1 MSASIVAD
9 RIGLALPSQQ
19 QDDHAAGSWW
29 RQVWQSVVDN
39 GHREDVQVLS
49 DISFEARTGDRIGI
63 MGLNGAGKT
72 TLLRTLNGVFP
83 PTSGRLQVQGR
94 VQSLLNTSLGFN
106 PYATVRENIY
116 LRGTAMGLSY
126 REIGQQ
132 VESVLD
138 FSGLREKAGHR
149 LHTLSSGQNTR
160 LGFAISTAIQP
171 DIMLMDEWI
180 GAGDE
185 TFVTKA
191 KERLLGRLHAS
202 EIVILASHNAR
213 LLKEMCNKGIVLDR
227 GRLLHFGDFDEAFEA
242 YQRVVHAERNPF
254 NRAGTSFSTGAEGGA
269 LGVVEHIELQD
280 GALRISGWAVGSDG
294 GPAAVLVVDLEG
306 RAVVQASFERTTRKD
321 VREHLGVQAENLGF
335 RVTVALQQGEDAEGL
350 AHALQISG
358 GNAPTRLGAVF
369 HKPLP
374 RIDDR
379 RARLK
384 GENA

>member
-185 TFVTKA
+185 TFLRRA
-191 KERLLGRLHAS
+191 KERLLSRLHDS
-202 EIVILASHNAR
+202 KIVVLASHNAD
-213 LLKEMCNKGIVLDR
+213 LLRQICNKGLVLDY
-227 GRLLHFGDFDEAFEA
+227 GKLSHFGSFDECLAC
-242 YQRVVHAERNPF
+242 YRGLVQKERAAMATGS
-254 NRAGTSFSTGAEGGA
+254 RRRERSTM
-269 LGVVEHIELQD
+269 GVVEKIEVVQ
-280 GALRISGWAVGSDG
+280 GAFVISGWAVQSDSSPVKNFG
-294 GPAAVLVVDLEG
+294 VYLDG
-306 RAVVQASFERTTRKD
+306 RQLA
-321 VREHLGVQAENLGF
+321 VREVRRVDRRDVSESLGVAHLSLGF
-335 RVTVALQQGEDAEGL
+335 SVEVEGEVAETLQEFAGRVEVSDADADPLAALAFRKIHG
-350 AHALQISG
+350 S
-358 GNAPTRLGAVF
+358 V
-369 HKPLP
+369 LP
-374 RIDDR
+374 Q
-379 RARLK
+379 
-384 GENA
+384 

>member
-254 NRAGTSFSTGAEGGA
+254 NRTVTHFSTGADNGA
-269 LGVVEHIELQD
+269 LGVVERIELLD
-280 GALRISGWAVGSDG
+280 DSIRISGWAVSSDG
-294 GPAAVLVVDLEG
+294 GLAGVLVVDLPN
-306 RAVVQASFERTTRKD
+306 RAVIHADFDRVVRED
-321 VREHLGVQAENLGF
+321 VRDHFGIQERLLGYRIMVRIHE
-335 RVTVALQQGEDAEGL
+335 GEDAEEV
-350 AHALQISG
+350 AQVIRVSG
-358 GNAPTRLGAVF
+358 GSGPTRLGKAFSDLTAGLGHGSPVK
-369 HKPLP
+369 HE
-374 RIDDR
+374 
-379 RARLK
+379 A
-384 GENA
+384 G